1 MAASGAPADRIH
13 LGGEGAVSWF
23 APTDGGGVEYG
34 FCARCGSSLFW
45 RSSAETPTWSI
56 CAGTLDPPTGLR
68 TVAAWWTS
76 TRSDYFEPQGGLV
89 EHALDG

>member
-1 MAASGAPADRIH
+1 MAATNAPADAIRIAA
-13 LGGEGAVSWF
+13 GTVTWF
-23 APTDGGGVEYG
+23 APADGGGVEYG

-45 RSSAETPTWSI
+45 RTATDASTWSI
-56 CAGTLDPPTGLR
+56 AAGTLDPPTNLR

-76 TRSDYFEPQGGLV
+76 TRSDYFVPQRGLV